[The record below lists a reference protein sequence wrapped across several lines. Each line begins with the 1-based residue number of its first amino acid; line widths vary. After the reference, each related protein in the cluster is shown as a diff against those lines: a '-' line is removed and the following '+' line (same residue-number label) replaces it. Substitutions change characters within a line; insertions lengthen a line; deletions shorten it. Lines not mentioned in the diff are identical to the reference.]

1 MTPDDGLSRRTYLAG
16 AGAASIALTAGCALL
31 ESDEDAAVVLDPPDG
46 YETLR
51 EARDAGDVPYPIHGD
66 DLPDVTAPCT
76 LRERDVST
84 SEFVDER
91 HSMYTF
97 VFSRCHGACPG
108 LVSGLRHVQADA
120 IDAGYTDEVALCT
133 VTFDPEYDTA
143 AVLEAYGDDHGVD
156 YDADNWYFL
165 RPEAEADA
173 HSVVEESFGCYFDRN
188 PDFEDDHH
196 GDDDHHDD
204 EGDHGDDDHHGDGD
218 DDNGGDG
225 NDGGGNGH
233 DEMAFE
239 HESMIVLA
247 NADGVVERTW
257 VGEVPSPDVLI
268 ADVETLVERW

>member
-1 MTPDDGLSRRTYLAG
+1 MTPDHVCSRRTYLGA
-16 AGAASIALTAGCALL
+16 AGAASVALTAGCALL

-51 EARDAGDVPYPIHGD
+51 EARDAGDVLYPIHGD
-66 DLPDVTAPCT
+66 ELPDVTAPCT
-76 LRERDVST
+76 IRDRDVST

-97 VFSRCHGACPG
+97 IFSRCHAACPG

-120 IDAGYTDEVALCT
+120 IDAGYAEEIALCT

-143 AVLEAYGDDHGVD
+143 DVLEAYGDDHGVD

-165 RPEAEADA
+165 RPETEADA
-173 HSVVEESFGCYFDRN
+173 RSVVEESFGCYFDRN
-188 PDFEDDHH
+188 PDFEGHH
-196 GDDDHHDD
+196 GDDDHHD
-204 EGDHGDDDHHGDGD
+204 GDDDHHGE
-218 DDNGGDG
+218 DDNGGG
-225 NDGGGNGH
+225 SGDGGGNGH

-247 NADGVVERTW
+247 NADGVVERTYA
-257 VGEVPSPDVLI
+257 GTVPSPDVLI